1 MPEVSWAL
9 GKLQLVF
16 YGDDYDY
23 DDDNDY
29 DDDDDVMSS
38 FRGISFYP
46 LPRLCRSVPL
56 APQLLG

>member
-16 YGDDYDY
+16 YGDDDDY
-23 DDDNDY
+23 DD

-46 LPRLCRSVPL
+46 LPRPCRSVPL

>member
-16 YGDDYDY
+16 YGDDDDY
-23 DDDNDY
+23 DD

-38 FRGISFYP
+38 CRGISFYP